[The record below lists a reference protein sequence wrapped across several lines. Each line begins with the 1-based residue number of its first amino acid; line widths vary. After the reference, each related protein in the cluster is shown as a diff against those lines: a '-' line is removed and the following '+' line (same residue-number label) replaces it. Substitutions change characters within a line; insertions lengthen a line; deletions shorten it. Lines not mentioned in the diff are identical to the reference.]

1 MAINV
6 VLKALF
12 GALSAALMLLLATN
26 AWHSWGVMQ
35 QADVTSI
42 GARASSNLFV
52 ALANMR
58 TEASVTRGLLERE
71 NATTVLPDFL
81 MPARDAEWTGAKGA
95 LAALKEFDFPNKQS
109 TVAYLEEAFATLK
122 SLQDQ
127 AATAVTKPKSQRP
140 SDLRDTYLNKT
151 NEYQDKLTE
160 IGAVV
165 QSAIMLQDPVVDR
178 LVNMHRLAWTV
189 RATAGGALS
198 NITNNIL
205 SRGDIPS
212 DAVTQQQV
220 AFAKIDLLS
229 ATIDDRMKGMPA
241 MPKVAAALGNVKHV
255 YFDPEFRK
263 FQVESLRRVVAN
275 EKLDFTRDEWD
286 ARTIKTLYS
295 VTQLAAA
302 LIDGASE
309 VAEEKRLAA
318 QHTTMM
324 NVVFLVLALTFT
336 LLVFT
341 IINKRVVRPISAIT
355 ASMRKIAD
363 GALDT
368 HIPGI
373 GQKDEIGGM
382 AAAVEIFRQGAQRNV
397 ALERDAENNRLLA
410 ETEKAEAQAQAEAAA
425 EERLNRATMSLGE
438 GLKRL
443 ASGDMLCEIQEAFA
457 PQFET
462 LRRDFNT
469 SVSQLRDVL
478 VAVGEAVGS
487 VRSGSGEISQAT
499 NDLAKRTEQQAA
511 AIEETAAALEEITVN
526 VRATSQRTVQA
537 RDLVS
542 EARKQAD
549 VASGVVTDAVSAMDR
564 IEKSAHQINQNIGV
578 IDEIAFQTNL
588 LALNAGVEAAR
599 AGDAGKGFAVVAQEV
614 RELAQRS
621 AQAAREIKTLITHSE
636 SAVTEGVKLVSNTGE
651 GLSIIAHL
659 VQTIDTHISEVA
671 AAAGEQA
678 TGVHEVNASVNHMDK
693 STQQNAAMVEEMSA
707 SSAGLAND
715 AVHLAELL
723 ARFRT
728 GAEPAE
734 THVARR
740 GNRYAA

>member
-1 MAINV
+1 MSVNV

-12 GALSAALMLLLATN
+12 GAVSAALMFLLAIN
-26 AWHSWGVMQ
+26 AWHSWGAMQ
-35 QADVTSI
+35 QAEATSV
-42 GARASSNLFV
+42 GARASSNLFL

-71 NATTVLPDFL
+71 NATTELPDFL
-81 MPARDAEWTGAKGA
+81 MPAREAEWVGAKGA
-95 LAALKEFDFPNKQS
+95 LSSLKELDFPNKSS

-127 AATAVTKPKSQRP
+127 AAVAIAKPKSQRP
-140 SDLRDTYLNKT
+140 ADLRDTYLNKT

-165 QSAIMLQDPVVDR
+165 QSEIMLHDPVVDR
-178 LVNMHRLAWTV
+178 LVNMHRLAWTI

-198 NITNNIL
+198 NVTNNIL
-205 SRGDIPS
+205 SRGDIPA
-212 DAVTQQQV
+212 DAFTQQQV
-220 AFAKIDLLS
+220 AFAKIDLLA
-229 ATIDDRMKGMPA
+229 ATIDDRMKGMPP
-241 MPKVAAALGNVKHV
+241 MPKVIAALDNAKRI

-263 FQVESLRRVVAN
+263 FQVEALRRVVAN
-275 EKLDFTRDEWD
+275 EKLDFTRDQWD

-295 VTQLAAA
+295 VTQLAAS

-309 VAEEKRLAA
+309 IAEDRRIAA
-318 QHTTMM
+318 QSMTVM
-324 NVVFLVLALTFT
+324 NGAFLALALAFT
-336 LLVFT
+336 LVVFT
-341 IINKRVVRPISAIT
+341 IINRRIAHPISAIT
-355 ASMRKIAD
+355 ASMSRIAD

-382 AAAVEIFRQGAQRNV
+382 AAAVEIFRQGALRNRS
-397 ALERDAENNRLLA
+397 LERDAESNRLRA
-410 ETEKAEAQAQAEAAA
+410 EAEKADAQAQAEAAA

-438 GLKRL
+438 GLKKL
-443 ASGDMLCEIQEAFA
+443 ASGDMLCEIQDAFA
-457 PQFET
+457 PQFES
-462 LRRDFNT
+462 LRRDFNM
-469 SVSQLRDVL
+469 SVSQLRAVL

-487 VRSGSGEISQAT
+487 VRSGSGEISDAT

-526 VRATSQRTVQA
+526 VQATSQRTAQA

-542 EARKQAD
+542 EARNQAD
-549 VASGVVTDAVSAMDR
+549 IASDVVTDAVAAMDR

-621 AQAAREIKTLITHSE
+621 AHAAKEIKTLITYSE
-636 SAVTEGVKLVSNTGE
+636 SAVAEGVKLVSNTGE
-651 GLSIIAHL
+651 GLSAIARL
-659 VQTIDTHISEVA
+659 VQTINAHIGEVA
-671 AAAGEQA
+671 AAASEQA
-678 TGVHEVNASVNHMDK
+678 SGVQEVNASVNHMDK

-707 SSAGLAND
+707 SSASLAND
-715 AVHLAELL
+715 AFQLAELL
-723 ARFRT
+723 SRFRT
-728 GAEPAE
+728 GAELAE
-734 THVARR
+734 AHVARR
-740 GNRYAA
+740 GSRYAA

>member
-26 AWHSWGVMQ
+26 AWESWGAMQ
-35 QADVTSI
+35 QAEATSA

-58 TEASVTRGLLERE
+58 TESSVTRGLLERE
-71 NATTVLPDFL
+71 NATVTLPDFL
-81 MPARDAEWTGAKGA
+81 MPAREAEWTGAKGA
-95 LAALKEFDFPNKQS
+95 LAALKDMEFPNKEQTIS
-109 TVAYLEEAFATLK
+109 YLENAFGTLK
-122 SLQDQ
+122 SLQDEV
-127 AATAVTKPKSQRP
+127 AVAIAKPKSDRP
-140 SDLRDTYLNKT
+140 TDLRDRYQQKVT
-151 NEYQDKLTE
+151 EYMGKLTE
-160 IGAVV
+160 IGAAV
-165 QSAIMLQDPVVDR
+165 QAPIMLKDPIVDR
-178 LVNMHRLAWTV
+178 LVTMHRMAWTL
-189 RATAGGALS
+189 RAMSGEALS
-198 NITNNIL
+198 NVTNNIIV
-205 SRGDIPS
+205 RGDVPA
-212 DAVTQQQV
+212 DAVAQQQV
-220 AFAKIDLLS
+220 AFAKIDLL
-229 ATIDDRMKGMPA
+229 ADTIADRMKGMPA
-241 MPKVAAALGNVKHV
+241 MPAVASAFDNTKKV

-263 FQVESLRRVVAN
+263 FQVEALRHIVAS
-275 EKLDFTRDEWD
+275 EKIGLTRDEWD
-286 ARTIKTLYS
+286 SKVAKTLYS
-295 VTQLAAA
+295 ITELAAA
-302 LIDGASE
+302 FINGASE
-309 VAEEKRLAA
+309 VADQKQAA
-318 QHTTMM
+318 AKYNTLMS
-324 NVVFLVLALTFT
+324 VVFLGVAALFT
-336 LLVFT
+336 LGVFMVISKR
-341 IINKRVVRPISAIT
+341 IIRPIAAIT
-355 ASMRKIAD
+355 TSMRKIAD

-368 HIPGI
+368 HIPGV

-382 AAAVEIFRQGAQRNV
+382 AAAVEIFRQGGLNLR
-397 ALERDAENNRLLA
+397 ALSEETENNRLQV
-410 ETEKAEAQAQAEAAA
+410 EREKAEAQARAEADA
-425 EERLNRATMSLGE
+425 EERLSRATMALGE

-443 ASGDMLCEIQEAFA
+443 ASGDMLCEIQDAFA
-457 PQFET
+457 PQFES

-469 SVSQLRDVL
+469 SVSQLRAVL

-549 VASGVVTDAVSAMDR
+549 VASDVVTDAVSAMDR

-621 AQAAREIKTLITHSE
+621 AHAAKEIKTLIMHSE
-636 SAVTEGVKLVSNTGE
+636 SAVTEGVKLVNNTGE
-651 GLSIIAHL
+651 GLAIIAGL
-659 VQTIDTHISEVA
+659 VQTIDAHISEVA
-671 AAAGEQA
+671 AAAAEQS

-707 SSAGLAND
+707 SSASLAND
-715 AVHLAELL
+715 AVQLAELL

-728 GAEPAE
+728 VAEPAE